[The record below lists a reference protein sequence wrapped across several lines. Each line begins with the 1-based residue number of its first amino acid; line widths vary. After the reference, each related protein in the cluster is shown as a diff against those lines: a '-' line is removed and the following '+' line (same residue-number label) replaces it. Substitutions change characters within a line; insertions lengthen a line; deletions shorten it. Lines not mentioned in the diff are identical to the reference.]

1 MSKHYIAPL
10 SDNIERTSVFYKN
23 RYGFT
28 LAGDLYHLKNLDKNK
43 QYPALI
49 VGAPY
54 GGVKEQGPCIYA
66 NELAKRGFIVLTF
79 DPCFMGESE
88 GYPRH
93 VSSPDIFTENFS
105 SGVDYLG
112 LLPFVNRE
120 QIGAIGICG
129 SGGFALSATQMDT
142 RIKAVVPEDL
152 TEPTAEWFRFYAL
165 KRGHHIHALG
175 GFTTTSNLVFM
186 NYHLLDYLDEIS
198 PRPILF
204 IVGDRAHSKFFSEEA
219 FNKASEPKELYVVDD
234 AEHIDLYDKTDKI
247 PFDKLELFFKN
258 NLK

>member
-105 SGVDYLG
+105 AGVDYLG

-142 RIKAVVPEDL
+142 RIKAVATASMYDMTVASRLGMDKETIDNLFTPFYSKKSFGTGLGLCLSKEIIEL
-152 TEPTAEWFRFYAL
+152 HNGTIKYTSKLNLYTEV
-165 KRGHHIHALG
+165 K
-175 GFTTTSNLVFM
+175 
-186 NYHLLDYLDEIS
+186 
-198 PRPILF
+198 
-204 IVGDRAHSKFFSEEA
+204 IV
-219 FNKASEPKELYVVDD
+219 
-234 AEHIDLYDKTDKI
+234 I
-247 PFDKLELFFKN
+247 PVY
-258 NLK
+258 

>member
-79 DPCFMGESE
+79 DPCFMGELK
-88 GYPRH
+88 
-93 VSSPDIFTENFS
+93 DILAMS
-105 SGVDYLG
+105 HL
-112 LLPFVNRE
+112 
-120 QIGAIGICG
+120 QI
-129 SGGFALSATQMDT
+129 FLQ
-142 RIKAVVPEDL
+142 K
-152 TEPTAEWFRFYAL
+152 
-165 KRGHHIHALG
+165 
-175 GFTTTSNLVFM
+175 
-186 NYHLLDYLDEIS
+186 IS
-198 PRPILF
+198 VQVLI
-204 IVGDRAHSKFFSEEA
+204 I
-219 FNKASEPKELYVVDD
+219 
-234 AEHIDLYDKTDKI
+234 
-247 PFDKLELFFKN
+247 
-258 NLK
+258 

>member
-1 MSKHYIAPL
+1 
-10 SDNIERTSVFYKN
+10 
-23 RYGFT
+23 
-28 LAGDLYHLKNLDKNK
+28 
-43 QYPALI
+43 
-49 VGAPY
+49 
-54 GGVKEQGPCIYA
+54 
-66 NELAKRGFIVLTF
+66 
-79 DPCFMGESE
+79 MGESE

-105 SGVDYLG
+105 AGVDYLG

-142 RIKAVVPEDL
+142 RIKAVATASMYDMTVASRLGMDKETIQATKEKLSKQRWIDAQNGYPEYIPYFPDKPLEKVPEDL

-186 NYHLLDYLDEIS
+186 NYHYLIILMKFLLVQYYLLLAIEL
-198 PRPILF
+198 ILN
-204 IVGDRAHSKFFSEEA
+204 FSV
-219 FNKASEPKELYVVDD
+219 KKHL
-234 AEHIDLYDKTDKI
+234 I
-247 PFDKLELFFKN
+247 KLLSLKN
-258 NLK
+258 YML

>member
-93 VSSPDIFTENFS
+93 VS
-105 SGVDYLG
+105 
-112 LLPFVNRE
+112 R
-120 QIGAIGICG
+120 
-129 SGGFALSATQMDT
+129 
-142 RIKAVVPEDL
+142 
-152 TEPTAEWFRFYAL
+152 
-165 KRGHHIHALG
+165 
-175 GFTTTSNLVFM
+175 
-186 NYHLLDYLDEIS
+186 
-198 PRPILF
+198 
-204 IVGDRAHSKFFSEEA
+204 KFQCRC
-219 FNKASEPKELYVVDD
+219 
-234 AEHIDLYDKTDKI
+234 
-247 PFDKLELFFKN
+247 
-258 NLK
+258 